1 MGTACYLFGT
11 STALKQVV
19 GRVKVQSMTGGMEGA
34 GSDLVVV
41 SGDKEFAGLSL
52 DLLILLQ
59 SDDCC
64 HSGEHWDVCNQH
76 TQPPSQ
82 FNTAKLSYKLL

>member
-1 MGTACYLFGT
+1 
-11 STALKQVV
+11 
-19 GRVKVQSMTGGMEGA
+19 MTGVVEGA

-64 HSGEHWDVCNQH
+64 HSGEHWDVCRQQ
-76 TQPPSQ
+76 TQPIQCSKAIIQ
-82 FNTAKLSYKLL
+82 TSVIRNSCSCC

>member
-1 MGTACYLFGT
+1 
-11 STALKQVV
+11 
-19 GRVKVQSMTGGMEGA
+19 MTGVVEGA

-64 HSGEHWDVCNQH
+64 HSGEHWDVCSQQ
-76 TQPPSQ
+76 TQPQSQ
-82 FNTAKLSYKLL
+82 FNAAKLSYKLDALAISVAAAGGQPPSFCKYT